1 MIDIEK
7 KYMKLMLKILAIA
20 LACSM
25 SPNISAHT
33 PADVIAAYKQ
43 QINDVKTG
51 NTDLYWAARDRP
63 NAVLNHFLKN
73 AIIRYT
79 KQKSALETI
88 KLEET
93 NPLHTAHNDGRVF
106 TPDEFDEVILELT
119 MLYQQKCREWRVATE
134 SIALG

>member
-1 MIDIEK
+1 
-7 KYMKLMLKILAIA
+7 MKLMLRILAIA

-33 PADVIAAYKQ
+33 PADVIAAYKK
-43 QINDVKTG
+43 QINDVETG

-63 NAVLNHFLKN
+63 NAVLNYFLKN
-73 AIIRYT
+73 AIVRYT
-79 KQKSALETI
+79 KQKNGSETI
-88 KLEET
+88 NLEET
-93 NPLHTAHNDGRVF
+93 NPLRTAHNDGKVF